1 MKAQIVLEALPTH
14 TQYVPLAVLGYCLTR
29 TGFLEPVWGEIE
41 WSMKTIKHRPT
52 EKLQDMLVSIL
63 AGNEAVYQINTHL
76 RPDLTLAA
84 AWNRELFAEQSSVA
98 NTLDALGEQQTAQL
112 RVGSQRL
119 FRQYSQTMRH
129 DFEKQWLM
137 VDIDPTGLLASRKA
151 EGSRK
156 GYISG
161 RRNQYCRQLARLSV
175 PTYHEN
181 VYSMLY
187 PGNQQA
193 APTLKPAI
201 TTAQEFL
208 GLTRKQRQRT
218 IIRSDASLG
227 TDGNI
232 NWLLWLSYQVLMK
245 GFSGRRAISFAQKLN
260 EKDWQE
266 DPPRKRW
273 IAWAPA
279 PPRFAR
285 RANVF
290 ALRWQGKDKMRYG
303 TLVSTLLQLEPL
315 PAWRL
320 HDGRGAIEIEI
331 KADKQGLR
339 VPKRH
344 KKSFRAQEGLV
355 LLTDLAHNILS
366 WMHHW
371 VLKDSLFTDFGTK
384 RIVDE
389 LMCIPGR
396 VEFMDGKL
404 HKVALLE
411 THPYADDMRLVL
423 EELLDFFENP

>member
-14 TQYVPLAVLGYCLTR
+14 TRYVPLAVLGYCLTR
-29 TGFLEPVWGEIE
+29 TGFLEQVWGEIE
-41 WSMKTIKHRPT
+41 WPMKTIRHRPT

-63 AGNEAVYQINTHL
+63 AGNETVYQINTRL

-98 NTLDALGEQQTAQL
+98 NTLDALGGQQTAQL

-119 FRQYSQTMRH
+119 FRQHSQTMRH

-156 GYISG
+156 GYIAG

-175 PTYHEN
+175 PTYRESL
-181 VYSMLY
+181 YSMLY

-201 TTAQEFL
+201 TTVQEFL
-208 GLTRKQRQRT
+208 SLTRKQRQRT
-218 IIRSDASLG
+218 IIRGDASLG

-232 NWLLWLSYQVLMK
+232 NWLLWSGYQVLLK
-245 GFSGRRAISFAQKLN
+245 GFSGRRAMSFAQRLN

-273 IAWAPA
+273 FAWAPV

-290 ALRWQGKDKMRYG
+290 ALRWQGKGKMRYG

-315 PAWRL
+315 PTWRL
-320 HDGRGAIEIEI
+320 HDGRGAMEIEI

-339 VPKRH
+339 VPKRR

-371 VLKDSLFTDFGTK
+371 VLKDGPFTDFGTK

-411 THPYADDMRLVL
+411 THPYADDMRFTL